1 MDVHFDQIES
11 ALEQNLYYLALHSVL
26 ALPSICGAMESDN
39 GKDSGNKYRAWF
51 DKWVADKY
59 FHPPLGKITVTG
71 GVCYSFRNGMLHQG
85 RNNHKDLGFS
95 KIAFTEPGSPISI
108 HNSVMNDVLCLDLDR
123 FCRDVINCARSWL
136 ASVKDEENFKSN
148 YEYYLR
154 RYPNGIPPVGQG
166 FPMIG

>member
-1 MDVHFDQIES
+1 MDVHFEQIEK
-11 ALEQNLYYLALHSVL
+11 ALEQNLFYLALHSVL
-26 ALPSICGAMESDN
+26 ALPSICGAMESEN

-51 DKWVADKY
+51 DAWVSQKY
-59 FHPPLGKITVTG
+59 YHAPLGKVTVTG

-108 HNSVMNDVLCLDLDR
+108 HNGVMNDVLCLDLAQ
-123 FCRDVINCARSWL
+123 FCSDVIDGARAWL
-136 ASVKDEENFKSN
+136 ESVKDEENFKNN
-148 YEYYLR
+148 YAHYMQ
-154 RYPNGIPPVGQG
+154 RYPNGVAPIGQG